1 MIQMVNIILSFLML
15 VTIISSIIIFLGY
28 YTYLKIVKKSKRT
41 LREEIN
47 YLIKNNVIK
56 EGYYESL
63 NKEEFIVQTKDK
75 LSLKGILI
83 KTNEASRGTIIFS
96 HGISCTHGMMI
107 KHVDLFLKNKFNV
120 VLFDQRRHGNSEG
133 KFSSYGYYEKEDLSL
148 FVNYVKNEFKE
159 DKFIGVIGE
168 SMGASTALQ
177 MLGINN
183 SVDFIIAESAFSD
196 LEKVLKINLKEKYK
210 VPYFIFGKLASLFSY
225 LKHGFAFKDIKPI
238 EVIKNNDT
246 PILFIHGTEDKTAP
260 YNMSIEMAQ
269 VSKNSRLHLIKGAP
283 HKINCDVDHSREDY
297 EKVIIDFINDVVNF
311 KKSFI
316 RN

>member
-1 MIQMVNIILSFLML
+1 MVNIILSFLML

-83 KTNEASRGTIIFS
+83 KTNEASLGTIIFS

-148 FVNYVKNEFKE
+148 FVNYVKNEFRE

-177 MLGINN
+177 MLEINN
-183 SVDFIIAESAFSD
+183 SVDFIISESAF
-196 LEKVLKINLKEKYK
+196 L
-210 VPYFIFGKLASLFSY
+210 
-225 LKHGFAFKDIKPI
+225 
-238 EVIKNNDT
+238 T
-246 PILFIHGTEDKTAP
+246 
-260 YNMSIEMAQ
+260 
-269 VSKNSRLHLIKGAP
+269 
-283 HKINCDVDHSREDY
+283 
-297 EKVIIDFINDVVNF
+297 
-311 KKSFI
+311 
-316 RN
+316 